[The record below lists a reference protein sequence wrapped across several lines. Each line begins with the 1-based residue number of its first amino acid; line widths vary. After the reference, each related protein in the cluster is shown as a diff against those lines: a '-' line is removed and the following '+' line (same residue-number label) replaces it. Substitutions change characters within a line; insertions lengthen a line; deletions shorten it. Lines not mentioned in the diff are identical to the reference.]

1 MITVK
6 YERYWNDYLRRFE
19 TKSFYSLSELE
30 NWMFDSIKRS
40 YKNAL
45 RFPTPEAVSYVK
57 SDGPWRIEVAPSPTS
72 ELIWIHL
79 IETDG
84 GIIFSDGEMTDKQ
97 KHWSKEVKKW
107 LIHCEERKNKPK
119 FNFVD

>member
-45 RFPTPEAVSYVK
+45 RFPTSEPC
-57 SDGPWRIEVAPSPTS
+57 RIEVAPSPTS

-84 GIIFSDGEMTDKQ
+84 GIIFSDGEMTDKH
-97 KHWSKEVKKW
+97 KHWSEEVKKW
-107 LIHCEERKNKPK
+107 LMHCEERKNKPK